1 VTRAHFLV
9 PGDPARPLW
18 VGQPLEPGLVALLSG
33 GIELTLRKG
42 VVITLEGPGEIDL
55 QGELQAFL
63 HHGNATVRMP
73 KGMHGFRL
81 ATQAAD
87 VLDLGTEFSVMAGPD
102 SVTDVQVFD
111 GRG

>member
-1 VTRAHFLV
+1 
-9 PGDPARPLW
+9 
-18 VGQPLEPGLVALLSG
+18 
-33 GIELTLRKG
+33 
-42 VVITLEGPGEIDL
+42 
-55 QGELQAFL
+55 
-63 HHGNATVRMP
+63 MP
-73 KGMHGFRL
+73 KGMNGFRL